1 VGDSDTMS
9 YTKLFDPKTLA
20 AADANLV
27 ADQSDGRGY
36 VFNDRIVLAVN
47 TAMATGRPL
56 LVRGDSGVGKSSL
69 AAAIA
74 AQLDSPLVH
83 WRKLDRV
90 ISSRTEARDL
100 LWEVDHLRRLQDAH
114 DIEKTLGE
122 PGDYVQPGILWWAF
136 DAESAEKQYARAGGK
151 GPRFDGSLP
160 GGEQAGPAVVLL
172 DEIDKADPDLP
183 NNLLVP
189 IGSLKFH
196 CEPTQEW
203 VIAKPDAA
211 PLLVITSND
220 ERELPA
226 AFLRRCVELVLELP
240 SDQTLLEIGER
251 RFPKLSGARRKRVL
265 ELIVGSKPKDWQ
277 GRATP
282 VPAEYLDALRA
293 VSRLTGEEADL
304 DIDALLESI
313 APLLVWKTSQNNRS

>member
-1 VGDSDTMS
+1 MS
-9 YTKLFDPKTLA
+9 YTKLFDPVNLD
-20 AADANLV
+20 AADANLLG
-27 ADQSDGRGY
+27 DQSDGRGY
-36 VFNDRIVLAVN
+36 VFDDKIVLAVN
-47 TAMATGRPL
+47 TAMATGRAL

-74 AQLDSPLVH
+74 AQLG

-114 DIEKTLGE
+114 DTDVVLGE

-136 DAESAEKQYARAGGK
+136 DALSAEAQYARAGGK
-151 GPRFDGSLP
+151 GPRFDGSQP
-160 GGEQAGPAVVLL
+160 GQGKAGPAVVLL

-189 IGSLKFH
+189 LGSLKFLS
-196 CEPTQEW
+196 EPTQEW
-203 VIAKPDAA
+203 VAAKPETA

-226 AFLRRCVELVLELP
+226 AFLRRCIELVIELP
-240 SDQTLLEIGER
+240 LEPRLLEIGGR
-251 RFPKLSGARRKRVL
+251 RFPQIPEARRKLVL
-265 ELIVGSKPKDWQ
+265 QLILDSKPKDWL
-277 GRATP
+277 GRARP

-293 VSRLTGEEADL
+293 VARLNHEGPDADVE
-304 DIDALLESI
+304 ALLQSI
-313 APLLVWKTSQNNRS
+313 TPLLIWKPSQNTR